1 MLKTSFSTGTQLD
14 DTKPSKIKRF
24 GKLVLLTGVFVILL
38 PLLTFGLSRIFD
50 ISDINSANNT
60 IDNLFF
66 PLFLLRAVIYI
77 SIYIFYKPLTTF
89 ISRRQN
95 FTENQTAMLL
105 ERKTHTVSLL
115 IVMEVIITFTM
126 LMRIT

>member
-1 MLKTSFSTGTQLD
+1 MLKTSTSTETQLD
-14 DTKPSKIKRF
+14 DIKPSKLKRF
-24 GKLVLLTGVFVILL
+24 GKLLLLTGVFVILL